1 VYAAVTRATGA
12 NPDDMAEIAGMV
24 GETLAAWLREV
35 EGFRGLLML
44 TDEATGTVQAIAL
57 WDDEE
62 TADRHRVARARLR
75 ERVSATVEVEL
86 QETVGWDVPYTF
98 LPPQAV

>member
-1 VYAAVTRATGA
+1 MYAAVTRATGA
-12 NPDDMAEIAGMV
+12 NPDDMAEVAVMV

-57 WDDEE
+57 WEDEE
-62 TADRHRVARARLR
+62 TAERHRVARARLR
-75 ERVSATVEVEL
+75 ERVSATVEVDL
-86 QETVGWDVPYTF
+86 QETVGWNVPYTF
-98 LPPQAV
+98 LRDQPA

>member
-1 VYAAVTRATGA
+1 MYAAVTRATGA
-12 NPDDMAEIAGMV
+12 NPDDMAEIAVMV

-35 EGFRGLLML
+35 DGFRGLLML

-57 WDDEE
+57 WEDEE
-62 TADRHRVARARLR
+62 TAQRHRVARARLR

-86 QETVGWDVPYTF
+86 QETVGWNVPYTY
-98 LPPQAV
+98 LGDQPV

>member
-1 VYAAVTRATGA
+1 MYAAVTRATGA
-12 NPDDMAEIAGMV
+12 NPDDMAEIAVMV

-35 EGFRGLLML
+35 EGFRGLLMM

-57 WDDEE
+57 WVDEE
-62 TADRHRVARARLR
+62 TAERHRVARARLR

-86 QETVGWDVPYTF
+86 QETVGWNVPYTF
-98 LPPQAV
+98 LRDQPA